1 MHMEILEELLRMG
14 EVGRGDCEGEIGGG
28 EGRGGWVALL
38 LIFRTFHTSV
48 TFECL
53 IFSFLAIVIIK

>member
-28 EGRGGWVALL
+28 GRKGWG
-38 LIFRTFHTSV
+38 FG
-48 TFECL
+48 
-53 IFSFLAIVIIK
+53 LATHILYLPYY